1 MTFIIAVQLKD
12 SIIVAIDN
20 KHLILKKKIRSI
32 PKSITAQNYMH
43 GTVEL

>member
-20 KHLILKKKIRSI
+20 KHLILKNKKLDQYQEYHSS
-32 PKSITAQNYMH
+32 KLYA
-43 GTVEL
+43 